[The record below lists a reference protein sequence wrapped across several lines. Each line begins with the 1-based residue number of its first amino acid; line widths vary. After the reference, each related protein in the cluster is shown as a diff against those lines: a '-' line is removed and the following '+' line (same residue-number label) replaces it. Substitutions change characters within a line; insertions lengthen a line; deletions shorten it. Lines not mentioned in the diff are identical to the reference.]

1 MIQSY
6 QGQTLDLNIRVNITR
21 KLLVKALNLEGQL
34 LETFRKIKMPLV
46 LEVGKRVRGSITVRQ
61 THKEP
66 NQI

>member
-46 LEVGKRVRGSITVRQ
+46 LEVGIRVRGSITVRQ